1 MASGVELVAVS
12 ISGLPGL
19 LGLVVGSFLNVVI
32 YRVPRGESIVSPPS
46 ACPRCGSR
54 IKPWDN
60 IPVISWLVLRAKCRS
75 CGEPISARY
84 PIVELATG
92 GFFAL
97 VAAVVWPWTAVPTEA
112 APLVAALLELVAFL
126 WLAGASVALAI
137 IDVEHHRLPDAIVLP
152 SYAVGLVLLG
162 ASSALSGEWDA
173 LLRGVVGMAALF
185 VFYLALALVKPGA
198 MGLGDVKLAGVL
210 GLWLG
215 WLGWGELVVGA
226 FAAFLL
232 GGLFSIV
239 LLATRRAQRTGG
251 IPFGPWMLAG
261 AWVGVLVGGTVAA
274 SYLQLLSV
282 A

>member
-1 MASGVELVAVS
+1 VTALLLAALTAG
-12 ISGLPGL
+12 GLGL
-19 LGLVVGSFLNVVI
+19 LIGSFLNVVVH
-32 YRVPRGESIVSPPS
+32 RVPAGMSISSPPS
-46 ACPRCGSR
+46 ACPGCHSP
-54 IKPWDN
+54 IKAYDN
-60 IPVISWLVLRAKCRS
+60 VPVLSWLALKGRCRS
-75 CGEPISARY
+75 CRTAISARY

-97 VAAVVWPWTAVPTEA
+97 VAAAVWPWTAVPTEA

-261 AWVGVLVGGTVAA
+261 AWVGVLVGGAVAA

>member
-1 MASGVELVAVS
+1 VTALLLAVLTAG
-12 ISGLPGL
+12 GLGL
-19 LGLVVGSFLNVVI
+19 LIGSFLNVVV
-32 YRVPRGESIVSPPS
+32 YRVPAGMSISSPPS
-46 ACPRCGSR
+46 ACPGCHAP
-54 IKPWDN
+54 IKAYDN
-60 IPVISWLVLRAKCRS
+60 VPVLSWLALRGRCRS
-75 CGEPISARY
+75 CRTAISARY

-126 WLAGASVALAI
+126 WLAGASVALAV

-173 LLRGVVGMAALF
+173 LLRGVVGLVALF

-198 MGLGDVKLAGVL
+198 MGFGDVKLAGVL

-226 FAAFLL
+226 FAAFVL

>member
-1 MASGVELVAVS
+1 VTALLLAALTAG
-12 ISGLPGL
+12 GLGL
-19 LGLVVGSFLNVVI
+19 LIGSFLNVVV
-32 YRVPRGESIVSPPS
+32 YRVPAGMSIASPPS
-46 ACPRCGSR
+46 ACPGCHSP
-54 IKPWDN
+54 IKAYDN
-60 IPVISWLVLRAKCRS
+60 VPVLSWLALRGRCRS
-75 CGEPISARY
+75 CRTAISARY

-92 GFFAL
+92 LFFVV
-97 VAAVVWPWTAVPTEA
+97 VAARIWPLGDVPTEA

-185 VFYLALALVKPGA
+185 VFYLGLALVKPGA

-232 GGLFSIV
+232 GGLFSVV

-261 AWVGVLVGGTVAA
+261 AWVGVLVGGIVAA
-274 SYLQLLSV
+274 SYLQLLTL

>member
-1 MASGVELVAVS
+1 MLLAAVTAG
-12 ISGLPGL
+12 GLGL
-19 LGLVVGSFLNVVI
+19 LIGSFLNVVV
-32 YRVPRGESIVSPPS
+32 YRVPAGMSISSPPS
-46 ACPRCGSR
+46 ACPGCHAP
-54 IKPWDN
+54 IKAYDN
-60 IPVISWLVLRAKCRS
+60 VPVLSWLALRGRCRS
-75 CGEPISARY
+75 CRTAISARY
-84 PIVELATG
+84 PVVELATG

-185 VFYLALALVKPGA
+185 LFYLALALVKPGA

-261 AWVGVLVGGTVAA
+261 AWAGVLVGGMVAA

>member
-1 MASGVELVAVS
+1 MPASFIAWSFAALAAG
-12 ISGLPGL
+12 GLGL
-19 LGLVVGSFLNVVI
+19 LIGSFLNVVVH
-32 YRVPRGESIVSPPS
+32 RLPAGLSISSPPS
-46 ACPRCGSR
+46 ACPGCQTP
-54 IKPWDN
+54 IAAYDN
-60 IPVISWLVLRAKCRS
+60 VPVISWLALRGRCRS
-75 CGEPISARY
+75 CRTAISARY

-92 GFFAL
+92 LFYVV
-97 VAAVVWPWTAVPTEA
+97 VAARVWPLGDVPTEA

-173 LLRGVVGMAALF
+173 LFRGLVGMVALF

-215 WLGWGELVVGA
+215 WTGWGELVVGA

-232 GGLFSIV
+232 GGLFSLV

-261 AWVGVLVGGTVAA
+261 AWAGVIVGGTVAA
-274 SYLQLLSV
+274 SYLQLLTL

>member
-1 MASGVELVAVS
+1 MTALLLAALTAG
-12 ISGLPGL
+12 GLGL
-19 LGLVVGSFLNVVI
+19 LIGSFLNVVV
-32 YRVPRGESIVSPPS
+32 YRVPAGMSIASPPS
-46 ACPRCGSR
+46 ACPGCHSP
-54 IKPWDN
+54 IKAYDN
-60 IPVISWLVLRAKCRS
+60 VPVLSWLALRGRCRS
-75 CGEPISARY
+75 CRTAISARY

-92 GFFAL
+92 LFFVV
-97 VAAVVWPWTAVPTEA
+97 VAARIWPLGDVPIEA

-261 AWVGVLVGGTVAA
+261 AWVGVLVGGIVAA

>member
-1 MASGVELVAVS
+1 MTALLLAALTAG
-12 ISGLPGL
+12 GLGL
-19 LGLVVGSFLNVVI
+19 LIGSFLNVVV
-32 YRVPRGESIVSPPS
+32 YRVPAGMSISSPPS
-46 ACPRCGSR
+46 ACPGCHAP
-54 IKPWDN
+54 IKAYDN
-60 IPVISWLVLRAKCRS
+60 VPVLSWLALRGRCRS
-75 CGEPISARY
+75 CRTAISARY
-84 PIVELATG
+84 PVVELATG

-112 APLVAALLELVAFL
+112 APLVAALLELIAFL

-232 GGLFSIV
+232 GGLFSVV

-261 AWVGVLVGGTVAA
+261 AWVGVLVGGIVAA
-274 SYLQLLSV
+274 SYLQLLTL

>member
-1 MASGVELVAVS
+1 VTALLLAALTAG
-12 ISGLPGL
+12 GLGL
-19 LGLVVGSFLNVVI
+19 LIGSFLNVVV
-32 YRVPRGESIVSPPS
+32 YRVPAGMSISSPPS
-46 ACPRCGSR
+46 ACPGCHSP
-54 IKPWDN
+54 IKAYDN
-60 IPVISWLVLRAKCRS
+60 VPVLSWLALRGRCRS
-75 CGEPISARY
+75 CRTAISARY

-261 AWVGVLVGGTVAA
+261 AWVGVLVGGIVAA

>member
-1 MASGVELVAVS
+1 VTALLLAALTAG
-12 ISGLPGL
+12 GLGL
-19 LGLVVGSFLNVVI
+19 LIGSFLNVVV
-32 YRVPRGESIVSPPS
+32 YRLPAGMSISSPPS
-46 ACPRCGSR
+46 ACPGCRAPIR
-54 IKPWDN
+54 AYDN
-60 IPVISWLVLRAKCRS
+60 VPVLSWLALRGRCRS
-75 CGEPISARY
+75 CRTAISARY

-152 SYAVGLVLLG
+152 SYAIGLVLLG

>member
-1 MASGVELVAVS
+1 MPASFVAWS
-12 ISGLPGL
+12 IAALAAGFGGL
-19 LGLVVGSFLNVVI
+19 LIGSFLNVVVH
-32 YRVPRGESIVSPPS
+32 RVPAGMSISTPPS
-46 ACPRCGSR
+46 ACPSCHAP
-54 IKPWDN
+54 IKAYDN
-60 IPVISWLVLRAKCRS
+60 VPVLSWLALRGRCRS
-75 CGEPISARY
+75 CRTAISARY

-92 GFFAL
+92 LFFVV
-97 VAAVVWPWTAVPTEA
+97 VAARIWPLGDVPTEA

-162 ASSALSGEWDA
+162 ASSALSGDWDA
-173 LLRGVVGMAALF
+173 LLRGVIGMAALF

-215 WLGWGELVVGA
+215 WTGWGELVVGA

-232 GGLFSIV
+232 GGLFSVV

-274 SYLQLLSV
+274 SYLQLLTP

>member
-1 MASGVELVAVS
+1 VTALLLAALTAG
-12 ISGLPGL
+12 GLGL
-19 LGLVVGSFLNVVI
+19 LIGSFLNVVV
-32 YRVPRGESIVSPPS
+32 YRVPAGMSISSPPS
-46 ACPRCGSR
+46 ACPGCHAP
-54 IKPWDN
+54 IKAYDN
-60 IPVISWLVLRAKCRS
+60 VPVLSWLALRGRCRS
-75 CGEPISARY
+75 CRTAISARY
-84 PIVELATG
+84 PVVELATG

-112 APLVAALLELVAFL
+112 APLVAALLELIAFL

-261 AWVGVLVGGTVAA
+261 AWAGVLVGGTVAA

>member
-1 MASGVELVAVS
+1 MPASFIAWSFAALAAG
-12 ISGLPGL
+12 GLGL
-19 LGLVVGSFLNVVI
+19 LIGSFLNVVVH
-32 YRVPRGESIVSPPS
+32 RLPAGLSISSPPS
-46 ACPRCGSR
+46 ACPGCQTP
-54 IKPWDN
+54 IAAYDN
-60 IPVISWLVLRAKCRS
+60 VPVISWLALRGRCRS
-75 CGEPISARY
+75 CRTAISARY

-92 GFFAL
+92 LFYVV
-97 VAAVVWPWTAVPTEA
+97 VAARVWPLGDVPTEA

-173 LLRGVVGMAALF
+173 LFRGLVGMVALF

-215 WLGWGELVVGA
+215 WTGWGELVVGA

-232 GGLFSIV
+232 GGVFSLV

-261 AWVGVLVGGTVAA
+261 AWAGVIVGGTVAA
-274 SYLQLLSV
+274 SYLQLLTL

>member
-1 MASGVELVAVS
+1 MPASFVAWSIAALAAGLSGVL
-12 ISGLPGL
+12 I
-19 LGLVVGSFLNVVI
+19 GSFLNVVV
-32 YRVPRGESIVSPPS
+32 YRVPAGMSISSPPS
-46 ACPRCGSR
+46 ACPGCHAP
-54 IKPWDN
+54 IKAYDN
-60 IPVISWLVLRAKCRS
+60 VPVISWLALRGRCRS
-75 CGEPISARY
+75 CRTAISARY

-92 GFFAL
+92 LFFVV
-97 VAAVVWPWTAVPTEA
+97 VAARIWPLGDVPTEA
-112 APLVAALLELVAFL
+112 APLVAALLELLAFL

-137 IDVEHHRLPDAIVLP
+137 IDVEHHRLPDVIVLP
-152 SYAVGLVLLG
+152 SYAVGLMLLG

-173 LLRGVVGMAALF
+173 LLRGVIGMAALF

-274 SYLQLLSV
+274 SYLQLLTL

>member
-1 MASGVELVAVS
+1 MTALPVAALTAG
-12 ISGLPGL
+12 GLGL
-19 LGLVVGSFLNVVI
+19 LIGSFLNVVVH
-32 YRVPRGESIVSPPS
+32 RVPAGMSISSPPS
-46 ACPRCGSR
+46 ACPGCQAP
-54 IKPWDN
+54 IKAYDN
-60 IPVISWLVLRAKCRS
+60 VPVLSWLALRGRCRS
-75 CGEPISARY
+75 CRTAISARY

-92 GFFAL
+92 LFFVV
-97 VAAVVWPWTAVPTEA
+97 VAARIWPLSDVPTEA

-162 ASSALSGEWDA
+162 ASSALSGDWDA
-173 LLRGVVGMAALF
+173 LLRGVVGMVALF

-215 WLGWGELVVGA
+215 WTGWGELVVGA

-274 SYLQLLSV
+274 SYLQLLTF